1 MITFDELLQYIAGN
15 YDEVTIMEVLEITS
29 EDLVER
35 FDDKVRLNMDKF
47 MEDYNEYRQSYA
59 D

>member
-1 MITFDELLQYIAGN
+1 MITFDELLEYIAGN

-35 FDDKVRLNMDKF
+35 FEDKVRLNIDKF
-47 MEDYNEYRQSYA
+47 VEDYNEYRQSYTS
-59 D
+59 

>member
-1 MITFDELLQYIAGN
+1 MITFDELLEYIAGN

-47 MEDYNEYRQSYA
+47 MEDYNEYRQSFA

>member
-47 MEDYNEYRQSYA
+47 MEDYNEYRQSFA